1 MKAGGVVMRRG
12 LVHQLRGAMHRFPVV
27 FVGRSAGH
35 TDLVM
40 TPIFIDAR
48 PSEAVS
54 AGPVEELI

>member
-1 MKAGGVVMRRG
+1 MRRG

-40 TPIFIDAR
+40 TSVFVYAGPG
-48 PSEAVS
+48 EAVS